1 MTEDDRRAVLSSYL
15 DGDIT
20 AERAAD
26 LLGDRTS
33 VAEVVLQTRALFGRL
48 PDQSGAFVDGERR
61 RGLELLGLHLT
72 ATS

>member
-15 DGDIT
+15 DGEIA

-33 VAEVVLQTRALFGRL
+33 VAEVVLETRALFGRL
-48 PDQSGAFVDGERR
+48 PDRSGAFVDGEHR
-61 RGLELLGLHLT
+61 RGLALLGLDPT
-72 ATS
+72 AAA